1 MAAMMP
7 PVSIAGIHPATV
19 VLVLVYMSG
28 VRLASTM
35 RRKPMWRPR
44 MTRETRADLPSP
56 ESMRHPRSMPEIS
69 LQFLMLGGLVGA
81 AGWLIAETGLQISQ

>member
-1 MAAMMP
+1 MMP

-28 VRLASTM
+28 VRLASIM

-44 MTRETRADLPSP
+44 MTQETRADLPSP

-69 LQFLMLGGLVGA
+69 ACLHRGPL
-81 AGWLIAETGLQISQ
+81 SRR